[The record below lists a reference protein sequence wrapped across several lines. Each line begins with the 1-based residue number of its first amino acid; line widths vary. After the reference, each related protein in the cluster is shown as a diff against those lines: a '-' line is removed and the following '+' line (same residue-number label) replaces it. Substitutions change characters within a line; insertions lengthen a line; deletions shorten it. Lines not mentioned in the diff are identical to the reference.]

1 MVVFPIHED
10 VITMTKIFKRI
21 SAVAMAAAM
30 ATTMAITASAESTVK
45 SGTLKGHTTEAILSA
60 YETYVDGV
68 RMPWDFT
75 AATVYGGDGT
85 AYASLDVDDYYTGEL
100 LDRSE
105 RRGADTI
112 GNVIGVRVGFN
123 STQSHVTL
131 YSAHEVYS
139 GADGAWGVY
148 RQLINV

>member
-1 MVVFPIHED
+1 
-10 VITMTKIFKRI
+10 MTKLFKRI

-30 ATTMAITASAESTVK
+30 ATTMAITASAESAK
-45 SGTLKGHTTEAILSA
+45 KDGTLKGYATKAILSA
-60 YETYVDGV
+60 YETEVDDIW
-68 RMPWDFT
+68 MPFDFT
-75 AATVYGGDGT
+75 ATTLYWGDGT
-85 AYASLDVDDYYTGEL
+85 AYASLDVVDYYTGDL
-100 LDRSE
+100 LDRQE
-105 RRGADTI
+105 RTGADTF
-112 GNVIGVRVGFN
+112 GSSIGVMVGSD